1 MLTTSTI
8 RALLAEHLTDPGSS
22 WSVGTFGAIAE
33 FNRTPCEAFELS
45 MGDDWLSVATMRG
58 ALQLVLLDAMRPFAY
73 ESLSGADRWQHA
85 VALCLPQTHAVAH
98 GRTVVTELGLDNDAV
113 KVSDRG
119 AVLFDLG
126 FACHQLDVCVRTSD
140 RVALA
145 ALRSELG
152 NSLLASGSTLVARM
166 PILSPHR
173 AFITPCARAEV
184 YQRIP
189 AADGESPEGPHTHVL
204 PQLLRLGRTH
214 AATVPIPDGWV
225 PCAHLYPAH
234 PMTGSPGTE
243 KSFNQRLHSQFQQ
256 VLEQWGDPSLWRLKG
271 LALEGLALGSPIP
284 FDLDQL
290 SRHER
295 TVVRV
300 AIRQWLATNQG
311 DTMLPDW
318 TMPDW
323 ACEFESRQA
332 SGDATRPV
340 IAAEVHLDR

>member
-1 MLTTSTI
+1 
-8 RALLAEHLTDPGSS
+8 
-22 WSVGTFGAIAE
+22 
-33 FNRTPCEAFELS
+33 
-45 MGDDWLSVATMRG
+45 MGDDRLSVATERG
-58 ALQLVLLDAMRPFAY
+58 ALQLVLLDEMRPFAY
-73 ESLSGADRWQHA
+73 ETLSGADRWQHA
-85 VALCLPQTHAVAH
+85 VALCLPQTRAVAH
-98 GRTVVTELGLDNDAV
+98 GRTIVTEVGLDNDAV

-126 FACHQLDVCVRTSD
+126 FACRQLDVCVRTSD
-140 RVALA
+140 PVVLA

-152 NSLLASGSTLVARM
+152 NSLLASGSALVARM

-184 YQRIP
+184 FQGIP
-189 AADGESPEGPHTHVL
+189 PADGESPEGPHTHVL

-214 AATVPIPDGWV
+214 ATTVPIPTGWV
-225 PCAHLYPAH
+225 PCANLYPAH

-256 VLEQWGDPSLWRLKG
+256 VLEQWGDSGLWRLKG
-271 LALEGLALGSPIP
+271 LVLEGLVRRSPMP

-300 AIRQWLATNQG
+300 AIRQWVAIRQRLATNQG
-311 DTMLPDW
+311 DAMLPHWTMPTW

-332 SGDATRPV
+332 SGDATRPEAV
-340 IAAEVHLDR
+340 AEVHLDR